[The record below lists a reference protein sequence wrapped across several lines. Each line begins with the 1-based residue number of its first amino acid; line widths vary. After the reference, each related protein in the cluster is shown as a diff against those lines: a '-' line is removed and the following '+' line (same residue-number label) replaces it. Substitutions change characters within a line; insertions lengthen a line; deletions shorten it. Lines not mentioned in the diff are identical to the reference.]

1 MAKKRNNSRLV
12 LLLALAIAV
21 ALLIWLLP
29 DGAKAGDIAEHTA
42 IAAAVQADATNAT
55 EQDAEIAA
63 STLVKVGDKAPD
75 FTVEML
81 DGSRVKLSSLRGKV
95 VLVNF
100 WATWCPPCREELK
113 HVQKEIAD
121 RFAGKEFAMIAISR
135 GEKRDKVAA
144 FIADNGYAFPVGLDQ
159 HQTIFRL
166 FATNYIPRNFIV
178 DADGRIAF
186 VGVGY
191 DAKEFAEMVAK
202 IDETIKKQ

>member
-1 MAKKRNNSRLV
+1 MAKKKGTLRLV

-29 DGAKAGDIAEHTA
+29 DSAKTGDIAGHTA
-42 IAAAVQADATNAT
+42 IAAAVQVDAV
-55 EQDAEIAA
+55 EQDPEIAA

-81 DGSRVKLSSLRGKV
+81 DGSKVKFSSLKGKV

-113 HVQKEIAD
+113 HVQKSIVD
-121 RFAGKEFAMIAISR
+121 RFAGENFAMIAISR
-135 GEKRDKVAA
+135 GEKREKVAA
-144 FIADNGYAFPVGLDQ
+144 FIADNGYDFPVGLDPQ
-159 HQTIFRL
+159 QTIFRL
-166 FATNYIPRNFIV
+166 FATNYIPRNFII

-186 VGVGY
+186 IGVGY
-191 DAKEFAEMVAK
+191 DEKEFAEMIAK
-202 IDETIKKQ
+202 IDETIKKR

>member
-1 MAKKRNNSRLV
+1 MERKGAKNRNLRLA
-12 LLLALAIAV
+12 LLLALAVAV

-29 DGAKAGDIAEHTA
+29 DSAKAGNVAERRAIAE
-42 IAAAVQADATNAT
+42 AVQV
-55 EQDAEIAA
+55 EQADAEIAA

-113 HVQKEIAD
+113 HVQKEIID
-121 RFAGKEFAMIAISR
+121 RFAGKDFAMIAISR

-144 FIADNGYAFPVGLDQ
+144 FIADNGYAFPVGLDPQ
-159 HQTIFRL
+159 QTIFRL

-178 DADGRIAF
+178 DADGCIAF